1 MAGRAL
7 QLGGGVPVDAGLA
20 LTFDDLYHD
29 ECVVFLT
36 KVRLDSGG
44 LWGSGGQLSDVRK
57 GVTEGS
63 KKESAI
69 SERLRPFVRAGSS
82 PLLGTL

>member
-1 MAGRAL
+1 MACRAL
-7 QLGGGVPVDAGLA
+7 ELRCRIPVDAGLA
-20 LTFDDLYHD
+20 LAFDDLYHD
-29 ECVVFLT
+29 ERVVFLT
-36 KVRLDSGG
+36 KVRLDPDG

-82 PLLGTL
+82 PLLGTP